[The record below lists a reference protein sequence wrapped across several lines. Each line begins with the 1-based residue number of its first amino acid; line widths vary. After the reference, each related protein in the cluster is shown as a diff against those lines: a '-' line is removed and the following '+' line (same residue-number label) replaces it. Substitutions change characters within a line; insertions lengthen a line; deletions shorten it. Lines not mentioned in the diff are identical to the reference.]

1 MPRNCWTRC
10 NKTFPYSFSAREK
23 TREIESRE
31 TSRCLEKQAIS
42 ALPRKMIYKSRF
54 TNEAKNI
61 MSIRAALYC
70 RVDWRISVEN
80 KTQRRISAMTVHH
93 FFGSYPIAYKGGG
106 AKTVTEV
113 DREIALALL
122 KRLWKR
128 ELISEETYVSAS
140 SSRFF
145 DKRQFTSD
153 TETGNKITEEVS
165 TDGNN

>member
-1 MPRNCWTRC
+1 MPN
-10 NKTFPYSFSAREK
+10 S
-23 TREIESRE
+23 
-31 TSRCLEKQAIS
+31 LE
-42 ALPRKMIYKSRF
+42 
-54 TNEAKNI
+54 E
-61 MSIRAALYC
+61 
-70 RVDWRISVEN
+70 
-80 KTQRRISAMTVHH
+80 
-93 FFGSYPIAYKGGG
+93 KGGL
-106 AKTVTEV
+106 TVTEV